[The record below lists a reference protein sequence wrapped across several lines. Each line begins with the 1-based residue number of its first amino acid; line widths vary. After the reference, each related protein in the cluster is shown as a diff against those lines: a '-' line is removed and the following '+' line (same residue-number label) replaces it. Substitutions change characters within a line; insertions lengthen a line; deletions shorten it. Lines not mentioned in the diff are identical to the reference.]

1 MDNVNHPAHYNV
13 GGIECIDI
21 MENVF
26 GRDAVM
32 NFCLCNAF
40 KYMFRCEHKQDKYED
55 IEKAVWYLNKWI
67 TLNTELVK

>member
-1 MDNVNHPAHYNV
+1 MDNVNHPKHYNV
-13 GGIECIDI
+13 GNFECIEV

-26 GRDAVM
+26 GCEAVM

-40 KYMFRCEHKQDKYED
+40 KYMFRCEHKQNKHED

-67 TLNTELVK
+67 SLNTELVK

>member
-13 GGIECIDI
+13 GGIECVDV

-40 KYMFRCEHKQDKYED
+40 KYMFRCEHKQK
-55 IEKAVWYLNKWI
+55 
-67 TLNTELVK
+67 